1 MNSILSIGHEHNE
14 LEKAKESDIR
24 SVVRDTKDNVVLIDI
39 YGEYD
44 AFVESL
50 GGTIV
55 KGKEVLGYINNVL
68 SSITEPNRYLD
79 GEIDFIMALM
89 KMQML
94 QGQSLTAEQ
103 KSKLYSALK
112 DTVETGKRIEIN
124 LLTGICDTPWLINK
138 YCCDEKTILP
148 DQRVISLN
156 LKESPKEIKEASIF
170 LALRMFF
177 DITVRNGANQEY
189 TWLFSSIDDILRLSY
204 ANEYLCQLTK
214 IMRKYW
220 GKFSYYAHSLSETWS
235 KAPSVI
241 CNSMNVLLYEQSPE
255 EKEFAFTLLG
265 H

>member
-1 MNSILSIGHEHNE
+1 MNSILSIGREHKE

-55 KGKEVLGYINNVL
+55 KGKEALGYINNVL

-79 GEIDFIMALM
+79 DEIDFIMALM
-89 KMQML
+89 KMQMPK
-94 QGQSLTAEQ
+94 GQSLTAEQ

-112 DTVETGKRIEIN
+112 DTVETEKRMEIN

-156 LKESPKEIKEASIF
+156 LKESPKEVKEASIF

-220 GKFSYYAHSLSETWS
+220 GKFSYYAHSLSEIWS

-241 CNSMNVLLYEQSPE
+241 CNSMDVLLYEQSPE
-255 EKEFAFTLLG
+255 EKELAFTLLG